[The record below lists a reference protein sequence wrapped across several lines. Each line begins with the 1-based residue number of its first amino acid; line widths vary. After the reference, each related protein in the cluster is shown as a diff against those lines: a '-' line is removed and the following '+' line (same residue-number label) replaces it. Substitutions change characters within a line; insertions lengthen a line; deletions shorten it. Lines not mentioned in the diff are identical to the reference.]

1 MLQLQGCHFCTKG
14 CQNPR
19 ARGSQRAAARDLP
32 GPIALETCDP
42 ATKRTSSNKISEA
55 RESASDLPGHPKM
68 DAKQTACY
76 HCKTLLSLPKEHSK
90 YWRCGHCRKVN
101 GRPNY
106 ARGFVPGLLY
116 CGLCRF
122 YFSRITNAIATTA
135 LVGIVGSGLLFF
147 LPMISRRGRGVSFCG
162 TFASRVAST
171 ASSRRESRIDGAEVS
186 LAQGSSGSAVPRSSS
201 PSSTCSR
208 RTRVRA
214 AAASASR
221 RRV

>member
-1 MLQLQGCHFCTKG
+1 
-14 CQNPR
+14 
-19 ARGSQRAAARDLP
+19 
-32 GPIALETCDP
+32 
-42 ATKRTSSNKISEA
+42 
-55 RESASDLPGHPKM
+55 M

-147 LPMISRRGRGVSFCG
+147 LPMISRRGRGVSFYG
-162 TFASRVAST
+162 YLRL
-171 ASSRRESRIDGAEVS
+171 ESRIDGVESPRGSRRRRRGVARAG
-186 LAQGSSGSAVPRSSS
+186 LAG
-201 PSSTCSR
+201 SR
-208 RTRVRA
+208 RTSPPKICPGRRA
-214 AAASASR
+214 R
-221 RRV
+221 RRFRRGRDFLRKAVSQALQANNQVASLRLGGL

>member
-1 MLQLQGCHFCTKG
+1 MLQQLGCHFCTKG

-19 ARGSQRAAARDLP
+19 ARGSQGAAARDLP
-32 GPIALETCDP
+32 GQIASKTCDP
-42 ATKRTSSNKISEA
+42 ATKRTSSNKISEV
-55 RESASDLPGHPKM
+55 RVSAGDPPGHAKM

-147 LPMISRRGRGVSFCG
+147 LPMISRRGRGVSFYG
-162 TFASRVAST
+162 YLRL
-171 ASSRRESRIDGAEVS
+171 ESRIDGVESPRESHRRRQDVAR
-186 LAQGSSGSAVPRSSS
+186 AGTTPGRSG
-201 PSSTCSR
+201 CSR
-208 RTRVRA
+208 GR
-214 AAASASR
+214 SR
-221 RRV
+221 WSCR

>member
-1 MLQLQGCHFCTKG
+1 
-14 CQNPR
+14 
-19 ARGSQRAAARDLP
+19 
-32 GPIALETCDP
+32 
-42 ATKRTSSNKISEA
+42 
-55 RESASDLPGHPKM
+55 M

-122 YFSRITNAIATTA
+122 YFSRITHAVATSA

-147 LPMISRRGRGVSFCG
+147 LPMISRRGRGVSFYG
-162 TFASRVAST
+162 YLRLESRTDGVESP
-171 ASSRRESRIDGAEVS
+171 RESH
-186 LAQGSSGSAVPRSSS
+186 
-201 PSSTCSR
+201 
-208 RTRVRA
+208 
-214 AAASASR
+214 R
-221 RRV
+221 RRRGVARAGTTPGRSGCSPGRCRCSCR

>member
-1 MLQLQGCHFCTKG
+1 
-14 CQNPR
+14 
-19 ARGSQRAAARDLP
+19 
-32 GPIALETCDP
+32 
-42 ATKRTSSNKISEA
+42 
-55 RESASDLPGHPKM
+55 M

-106 ARGFVPGLLY
+106 ARGFVPGFLY

-147 LPMISRRGRGVSFCG
+147 LPMISRRGPGVSFYG
-162 TFASRVAST
+162 YIRL
-171 ASSRRESRIDGAEVS
+171 ESRIDGVESPRESHRRRRGVAR
-186 LAQGSSGSAVPRSSS
+186 AGTTPGRSG
-201 PSSTCSR
+201 CSR
-208 RTRVRA
+208 GRCRCSCR
-214 AAASASR
+214 
-221 RRV
+221 

>member
-1 MLQLQGCHFCTKG
+1 MHKRLPKSA
-14 CQNPR
+14 R
-19 ARGSQRAAARDLP
+19 ARIAGRGGTRSGWASV
-32 GPIALETCDP
+32 ALETHDAP
-42 ATKRTSSNKISEA
+42 TNRTSCNKISEA
-55 RESASDLPGHPKM
+55 RESAGDPPGHAKM

-147 LPMISRRGRGVSFCG
+147 YR
-162 TFASRVAST
+162 
-171 ASSRRESRIDGAEVS
+171 
-186 LAQGSSGSAVPRSSS
+186 
-201 PSSTCSR
+201 
-208 RTRVRA
+208 
-214 AAASASR
+214 
-221 RRV
+221 

>member
-1 MLQLQGCHFCTKG
+1 M
-14 CQNPR
+14 
-19 ARGSQRAAARDLP
+19 
-32 GPIALETCDP
+32 
-42 ATKRTSSNKISEA
+42 
-55 RESASDLPGHPKM
+55 RESAADPPGHTKM

-106 ARGFVPGLLY
+106 ARGFVPGVLY

-147 LPMISRRGRGVSFCG
+147 LPMISRRGPGVSFYG
-162 TFASRVAST
+162 YIRL
-171 ASSRRESRIDGAEVS
+171 ESRIDGVES
-186 LAQGSSGSAVPRSSS
+186 PRESH
-201 PSSTCSR
+201 
-208 RTRVRA
+208 
-214 AAASASR
+214 R
-221 RRV
+221 RRQDVARAGTTPGRSGCSPGRSRWSCR

>member
-1 MLQLQGCHFCTKG
+1 
-14 CQNPR
+14 
-19 ARGSQRAAARDLP
+19 
-32 GPIALETCDP
+32 
-42 ATKRTSSNKISEA
+42 
-55 RESASDLPGHPKM
+55 M

-122 YFSRITNAIATTA
+122 YFSRITHAVATSA

-147 LPMISRRGRGVSFCG
+147 LPMISRRGRGVEF
-162 TFASRVAST
+162 F
-171 ASSRRESRIDGAEVS
+171 GAF
-186 LAQGSSGSAVPRSSS
+186 G
-201 PSSTCSR
+201 
-208 RTRVRA
+208 
-214 AAASASR
+214 
-221 RRV
+221 